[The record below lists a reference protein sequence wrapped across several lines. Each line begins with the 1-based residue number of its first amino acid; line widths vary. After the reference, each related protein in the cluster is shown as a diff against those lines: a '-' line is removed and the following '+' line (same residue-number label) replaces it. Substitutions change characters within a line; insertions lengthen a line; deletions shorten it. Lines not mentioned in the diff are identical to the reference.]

1 MKKKSDKVRKNKKL
15 SKKSDDMSK
24 RAKESHRQN
33 AERYR
38 TFIENINDGCFE
50 VDLAGNF
57 TFFND
62 SLCRMTGCSK
72 DELIGAN
79 YSKFS
84 DKESSEKVFKAF
96 NQIFKTGEPIKEFDW
111 QIIRKD
117 STKRYIEASVSLQKD
132 LSGKPTGFRGI
143 IRDITERKQV
153 EEKYKNIF
161 ENAQEGIYQSTPEGK
176 FIMANQSMARI
187 LGYDS
192 PGDLITR
199 ITDITHQ
206 LYVDPEERK
215 KLLQMIEQQGFA
227 RNREVQFYRKDG
239 RIIWVSRTMRA
250 VRNEKGQVLY
260 YEGIIED
267 ITERK
272 ESVARLRNALG
283 GTVRAIASIVET
295 RDPYTAGHQR
305 NVANLARA
313 IAGEMGL
320 SKDQIEGI
328 RVAGIIHDIG
338 KISVPA
344 ELLSKS
350 RKLTNIELNIIK
362 AHAQSGYDILN
373 DIEFPWPIARM
384 VIEHHERIDGSG
396 YPQKLRGEEISL
408 EARILAVADVVDAIA
423 SHRPYRP
430 TLGINF
436 ALDEIFKNRGIL
448 YDANVVDACL
458 KLFQTK
464 KFTLN

>member
-1 MKKKSDKVRKNKKL
+1 
-15 SKKSDDMSK
+15 
-24 RAKESHRQN
+24 
-33 AERYR
+33 
-38 TFIENINDGCFE
+38 
-50 VDLAGNF
+50 
-57 TFFND
+57 
-62 SLCRMTGCSK
+62 
-72 DELIGAN
+72 
-79 YSKFS
+79 
-84 DKESSEKVFKAF
+84 
-96 NQIFKTGEPIKEFDW
+96 
-111 QIIRKD
+111 
-117 STKRYIEASVSLQKD
+117 
-132 LSGKPTGFRGI
+132 
-143 IRDITERKQV
+143 
-153 EEKYKNIF
+153 
-161 ENAQEGIYQSTPEGK
+161 
-176 FIMANQSMARI
+176 MANQSMARI

-192 PGDLITR
+192 PEDLTSSV
-199 ITDITHQ
+199 TDITHQ
-206 LYVDPEERK
+206 LYVNPEERA

-239 RIIWVSRTMRA
+239 RIIWVSRTMHA
-250 VRNEKGQVLY
+250 VRNEKSQIMY

-384 VIEHHERIDGSG
+384 VIEHHERMDGSG
-396 YPQKLRGEEISL
+396 YPQKLRGEEILL
-408 EARILAVADVVDAIA
+408 EARILGVADVVDAIA

-436 ALDEIFKNRGIL
+436 ALEEISKNRGVL

-464 KFTLN
+464 NFTLS